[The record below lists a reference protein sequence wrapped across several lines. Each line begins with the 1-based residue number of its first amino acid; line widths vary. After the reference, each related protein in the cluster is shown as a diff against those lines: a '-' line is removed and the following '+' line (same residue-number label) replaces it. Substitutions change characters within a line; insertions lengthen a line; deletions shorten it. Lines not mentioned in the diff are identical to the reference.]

1 MIYCEGKNCARKDT
15 CAYHEKF
22 EWKYPRQLLDLSR
35 EGSHWEEENGVAHH
49 CYSCGDKSK
58 YYSNYRA
65 LGYREDEEYKNSLG
79 FQYDEVCVGCEHISL
94 CFLLLELAGD
104 ITHSGKRIMPN
115 CKYIKEN
122 PEDYWEKVNKVF
134 RRNHE

>member
-1 MIYCEGKNCARKDT
+1 MIYCDGKNCARKDT

-35 EGSHWEEENGVAHH
+35 EGSHAEGYPTF
-49 CYSCGDKSK
+49 YSCGDKSK
-58 YYSNYRA
+58 YYSSYRA

-79 FQYDEVCVGCEHISL
+79 FQYDEVCVGCEHKSL

-104 ITHSGKRIMPN
+104 VTHSGKRVMPT

-122 PEDYWEKVNKVF
+122 PEEYWEKVNKVF
-134 RRNHE
+134 RRENNE